1 MQHLLR
7 LFFGSGADGDRP
19 VLITV
24 LFWGGVIPTLVVRTF
39 VTAPELLVPTWVV
52 YVLIATLVALWPLLR
67 WRAGGRPIATAAFA
81 LTVLLVLFADG
92 TGAAQLLLPLTIAQV
107 IIVTGWTGTL
117 LTIAAYALAQILG
130 MRLVYERPWRD
141 VALQT
146 LSVVLLMTMIAV
158 VIDLVVREQ
167 RRRREYARLLDEL
180 TIAHT
185 DLAVAHEELQK
196 RSEQVRELAVQAE
209 RARLAREVH
218 DAVGHHLTVVKL
230 DLTNALRLRGRDDD
244 TAWSTVGD
252 ARDSASQA
260 LDEVRRAVRALGPG
274 PLASATLGTALE
286 ALVASFSRDGLTM
299 AYEVAGDVRP
309 VTPTVAAT
317 FYRVA
322 EEALTN
328 IRRHARGATRA
339 TVRLGFG
346 ATATT
351 LEVTDNGDAVGTL
364 KEGFGLAGVRARLA
378 ELDGTLRIET
388 PDEGG
393 VILSARVPLADVSVG
408 PASPVASVAR

>member
-130 MRLVYERPWRD
+130 MRLVYDRPWRD

-146 LSVVLLMTMIAV
+146 LSVVLLMTMIASGFCWWT
-158 VIDLVVREQ
+158 I
-167 RRRREYARLLDEL
+167 RRWYA
-180 TIAHT
+180 
-185 DLAVAHEELQK
+185 AVCASCSPS
-196 RSEQVRELAVQAE
+196 R
-209 RARLAREVH
+209 
-218 DAVGHHLTVVKL
+218 
-230 DLTNALRLRGRDDD
+230 
-244 TAWSTVGD
+244 TAWRSSG
-252 ARDSASQA
+252 R
-260 LDEVRRAVRALGPG
+260 
-274 PLASATLGTALE
+274 PL
-286 ALVASFSRDGLTM
+286 M
-299 AYEVAGDVRP
+299 AG
-309 VTPTVAAT
+309 
-317 FYRVA
+317 
-322 EEALTN
+322 
-328 IRRHARGATRA
+328 
-339 TVRLGFG
+339 RLW
-346 ATATT
+346 
-351 LEVTDNGDAVGTL
+351 
-364 KEGFGLAGVRARLA
+364 
-378 ELDGTLRIET
+378 
-388 PDEGG
+388 
-393 VILSARVPLADVSVG
+393 S
-408 PASPVASVAR
+408 